1 MNARTV
7 VLTIGGSDSGGGA
20 GVQADLKTF
29 SALGVHGTSVITAVT
44 AQNTL
49 GVKEVF
55 PMESRAVLSQM
66 DAVLSD
72 FEISWAVTGM
82 LPTAG
87 VVNAVADASE
97 KYGLNLVVDPVIKAE
112 AGGRLF
118 SQEAVAALKD
128 RLIPIARIITPN
140 IFEARNLTGIQVTDL
155 VSAEEAAR
163 AILDMGAGAAVV
175 KGGHLDCTDLL
186 LQGGAPELI
195 RGRREHGGNHG
206 VGCTYSSA
214 LTAFLA
220 MGLALR
226 DAATKA
232 QRFSATAVRYS
243 PKIGRGPG
251 PVDQAGAL
259 REEAERFRVL
269 SEVMKAADILQV
281 PEAAILAPEKGM
293 SIGMALEGASSLED
307 VASAEV
313 LLSEDLSFNCARFGR
328 RSSTSLALL
337 DAVAGD
343 SSIRAA
349 LSISPDIPDNLK
361 KAMEESS
368 AAITK
373 GPNLWHGPILI
384 QVQGGEEPRAMLLGG
399 SALHLARCVLAG
411 AKIRAH

>member
-20 GVQADLKTF
+20 GIQADLKTF
-29 SALGVHGTSVITAVT
+29 SALGVHGTSAITAVT

-49 GVKEVF
+49 RVKEVF

-66 DAVLSD
+66 EAVLSD

-220 MGLALR
+220 ALDRAMAIELRNLHVPEFAGRERALDVHLITPKEVRLGLG
-226 DAATKA
+226 DAA
-232 QRFSATAVRYS
+232 
-243 PKIGRGPG
+243 
-251 PVDQAGAL
+251 
-259 REEAERFRVL
+259 
-269 SEVMKAADILQV
+269 
-281 PEAAILAPEKGM
+281 
-293 SIGMALEGASSLED
+293 
-307 VASAEV
+307 
-313 LLSEDLSFNCARFGR
+313 LLSAVQAAPIRVWAR
-328 RSSTSLALL
+328 
-337 DAVAGD
+337 
-343 SSIRAA
+343 
-349 LSISPDIPDNLK
+349 
-361 KAMEESS
+361 
-368 AAITK
+368 
-373 GPNLWHGPILI
+373 
-384 QVQGGEEPRAMLLGG
+384 
-399 SALHLARCVLAG
+399 
-411 AKIRAH
+411 

>member
-20 GVQADLKTF
+20 GIQADLKTF
-29 SALGVHGTSVITAVT
+29 SALGVHGTSAITAVT

-55 PMESRAVLSQM
+55 PMESMAVLSQM
-66 DAVLSD
+66 EAVLSD

-118 SQEAVAALKD
+118 SPEAVAALKE

-140 IFEARNLTGIQVTDL
+140 IFEARNLTGIQVKDL

-195 RGRREHGGNHG
+195 RGRREQGGNHG

-232 QRFSATAVRYS
+232 QSFSATAVRYS

-269 SEVMKAADILQV
+269 SEVTKAADILQV
-281 PEAAILAPEKGM
+281 PEAEILAPEKGM

-313 LLSEDLSFNCARFGR
+313 ILSEDLSFDCARFGR
-328 RSSTSLALL
+328 RSSTALALL

-373 GPNLWHGPILI
+373 GPNLWHGPVLI
-384 QVQGGEEPRAMLLGG
+384 QVPGGEEPRAMLLGG
-399 SALHLARCVLAG
+399 SALHLARCALAA

>member
-1 MNARTV
+1 MNAHTV

-20 GVQADLKTF
+20 GIQADLKTF
-29 SALGVHGTSVITAVT
+29 SALGVHGTSAITAIT

-49 GVKEVF
+49 GVNEVF
-55 PMESRAVLSQM
+55 PMEPRAVVSQM
-66 DAVLSD
+66 EAVLSD

-82 LPTAG
+82 LPTTG
-87 VVNAVADASE
+87 VVNAVADVSE
-97 KYGLNLVVDPVIKAE
+97 NYGLNLVVDPVIKAE
-112 AGGRLF
+112 AGSRLF
-118 SQEAVAALKD
+118 SPEAVTTLKE
-128 RLIPIARIITPN
+128 RLIPVARVITPN
-140 IFEARNLTGIQVTDL
+140 IFEARNLTGIQVKDL

-175 KGGHLDCTDLL
+175 KGGHLNCTDLI
-186 LQGGAPELI
+186 LQRGEPELI

-206 VGCTYSSA
+206 VGCTYSSS

-220 MGLALR
+220 TGSTLR

-259 REEAERFRVL
+259 REESERFRVL
-269 SEVMKAADILQV
+269 SEVTRAADILQV

-293 SIGMALEGASSLED
+293 SIGMALVGASSLED
-307 VASAEV
+307 VASAEG
-313 LLSEDLSFNCARFGR
+313 LLPEYITFGCARFGR
-328 RSSTSLALL
+328 RSSTALALL
-337 DAVAGD
+337 DAMEGN

-349 LSISPDIPDNLK
+349 LSISPNIPDNLK
-361 KAMEESS
+361 KAMGECS

-373 GPNLWHGPILI
+373 GSNLWHGPALI
-384 QVQGGEEPRAMLLGG
+384 QEPGGEDPRAMLLGG
-399 SALHLARCVLAG
+399 SALHLARWALAV

>member
-1 MNARTV
+1 MNAHTV

-20 GVQADLKTF
+20 GIQADLKTF
-29 SALGVHGTSVITAVT
+29 SALGVHGTSAITAIT

-55 PMESRAVLSQM
+55 PMEPRAVLSQM
-66 DAVLSD
+66 EAVLSD

-87 VVNAVADASE
+87 VVNAVADVSE

-118 SQEAVAALKD
+118 SPEAVAALKD
-128 RLIPIARIITPN
+128 RLIPVARVITPN

-175 KGGHLDCTDLL
+175 KGGHLDCADLL
-186 LQGGAPELI
+186 LQGGEPEII
-195 RGRREHGGNHG
+195 RGRREQGGNHG
-206 VGCTYSSA
+206 VGCTYSSS

-220 MGLALR
+220 TGSTLR
-226 DAATKA
+226 DATTKA

-243 PKIGRGPG
+243 SKIGHGPG

-269 SEVMKAADILQV
+269 SEVTRAVDILQV
-281 PEAAILAPEKGM
+281 PEAEILAPETGM
-293 SIGMALEGASSLED
+293 SVCMALEGASSPED
-307 VASAEV
+307 VASAEG
-313 LLSEDLSFNCARFGR
+313 LLSEDLSFGCARFGR
-328 RSSTSLALL
+328 RSSTALALL
-337 DAVAGD
+337 DAVVGN

-361 KAMEESS
+361 KALEESS

-373 GPNLWHGPILI
+373 GSNLWHGPILI
-384 QVQGGEEPRAMLLGG
+384 QEPGEDEPRDMFLGG
-399 SALHLARCVLAG
+399 SALHLARWALA
-411 AKIRAH
+411 ATKIRAH